1 MTNTLESLTLTARN
15 ALNRLSTSLN
25 SLVNVV
31 IDNRL
36 ALDYFLEKQGGVC
49 VVINKTCCTFVNYLD
64 QIEMGIKK
72 IYEQASWLHSYNQ
85 GSDPNTIRSTLRV
98 PSLFY
103 VVPKLYVVPAP
114 PGPSHGHVPT
124 PLLPPAS
131 LTSWRS

>member
-49 VVINKTCCTFVNYLD
+49 VVINKTCCTFFNYLD

-85 GSDPNTIRSTLRV
+85 GSDPSIIWSTSKEALS
-98 PSLFY
+98 P
-103 VVPKLYVVPAP
+103 
-114 PGPSHGHVPT
+114 
-124 PLLPPAS
+124 
-131 LTSWRS
+131 

>member
-31 IDNRL
+31 TDNRL

-49 VVINKTCCTFVNYLD
+49 VVINKTCCTFVNYVD

-85 GSDPNTIRSTLRV
+85 GSDPSIIWSTSKEALSPQ
-98 PSLFY
+98 PS
-103 VVPKLYVVPAP
+103 
-114 PGPSHGHVPT
+114 SVPT
-124 PLLPPAS
+124 PPGLSHGQPSLPP
-131 LTSWRS
+131 LWTMPL